1 MDDGRQ
7 QACQQW
13 AAALRGSASGGTLGP
28 SVRSEDMWQEV
39 VQGTYLVRVVS
50 AVCRAA
56 VSARRYGSAF
66 YEEMP
71 VIAQVSSSY
80 GRSAR
85 GPPYISPFANLL
97 ASRGSDARCR
107 GLDPSLQEVRCPRPM
122 SAASRARELETA
134 TAPTGERSRVTSP
147 GEPPQDGLSAWT
159 RRAMVGA

>member
-71 VIAQVSSSY
+71 VIAQV
-80 GRSAR
+80 GLHRHHM
-85 GPPYISPFANLL
+85 GGLL
-97 ASRGSDARCR
+97 EVLPTYRLLRICWHLGAVTRDAAAWTPACRKSDAR
-107 GLDPSLQEVRCPRPM
+107 DP
-122 SAASRARELETA
+122 
-134 TAPTGERSRVTSP
+134 
-147 GEPPQDGLSAWT
+147 
-159 RRAMVGA
+159 